1 MRNTW
6 TMILP
11 VAVGL
16 ILCGTAV
23 AQDAT
28 VETWAKALSSASTSS
43 ADRQAALV
51 ALGAIAGGPVDDPE
65 TREASFALADHW
77 LEQGTAAIGP
87 EGIRALDAA
96 TTFFADDPR
105 TGPTLRGLALAQVS
119 NGDAYGAHGSFR
131 RFIETGGAEDDL
143 LLLAQ
148 AADNAAD
155 VGDAALAFEWS
166 QQIDPEELPQLERIR
181 LRLARLK
188 AATALNRSEE
198 ALESARILSK
208 DHHDALAVDALA
220 LFAAAKTYESVGLL
234 DEAISHLDTFVNV
247 HPLDPE
253 RPDAMLRLGR
263 MASRT
268 GQTDRAKRTLSWLV
282 ERHPASSPAHHA
294 TLDLLEIDGEP
305 AHPAKID
312 GYIDAMRRAGSHHDA
327 LAICERF
334 ADRFI
339 AAGLPI
345 EIAESL
351 VVVVREDEGLS
362 QLAAEVCLED
372 ALEPVI
378 ALLASRDDHM
388 SIVTTAAGAESV
400 GAEIPK
406 SQLAAVK
413 AARRLLGLPE
423 TTPGMLEETI
433 ETARTRLGRGQ
444 TRGLLEELDTAL
456 LLTAAPEPGSRGE
469 VERLAAEVLWR
480 DQRGGEA
487 VTRIRKALR
496 IGFEKRTDRRLR
508 VLLADI
514 LYTEGELDDAC
525 IEYRR
530 ALETLASPWVESQ
543 VTRCSEL
550 KGKSS

>member
-23 AQDAT
+23 GQEAT
-28 VETWAKALSSASTSS
+28 VESWTEALASASTSS
-43 ADRQAALV
+43 VDRQAALV
-51 ALGAIAGGPVDDPE
+51 ALGAIAAGPIDDPE

-105 TGPTLRGLALAQVS
+105 TGPTLRGLALAQLS
-119 NGDAYGAHGSFR
+119 NGDAYGAHSSFR
-131 RFIETGGAEDDL
+131 RFIETGGAEGDP

-155 VGDAALAFEWS
+155 VGDATLAFEWS
-166 QQIDPEELPQLERIR
+166 QQIDPEELPRSDRVR
-181 LRLARLK
+181 LHLARLK

-234 DEAISHLDTFVNV
+234 DEAMSHLDTFVNV

-268 GQTDRAKRTLSWLV
+268 GQVDRAQRTLSWLV

-305 AHPAKID
+305 AHPQKID
-312 GYIDAMRRAGSHHDA
+312 GYVDAMRRAGSHHDA

-351 VVVVREDEGLS
+351 VVVAREDEGLS
-362 QLAAEVCLED
+362 QLAAEVCLGR
-372 ALEPVI
+372 ALEPI
-378 ALLASRDDHM
+378 FALLASRDDHM

-400 GAEIPK
+400 GAKIPN
-406 SQLAAVK
+406 SQVATVK
-413 AARRLLGLPE
+413 ASRRLLGLPV

-433 ETARTRLGRGQ
+433 DAARTRLGRGQ
-444 TRGLLEELDTAL
+444 TGGLLEELDTAL
-456 LLTAAPEPGSRGE
+456 LLTPTPEPESRAE
-469 VERLAAEVLWR
+469 VKRLGAEVLWR
-480 DQRGGEA
+480 ERRASEA
-487 VTRIRKALR
+487 VTRIKKALKT
-496 IGFEKRTDRRLR
+496 GFEEKATRRLR

-514 LYTEGELDDAC
+514 LYTEGELTDAC

-530 ALETLASPWVESQ
+530 ALETQTSPWVESQ

-550 KGKSS
+550 EGKSS